1 MKPSS
6 DCLLFRTDRLP
17 DSLSRDART
26 EVAEPAEPTAALLD
40 RGSILEEPA
49 TAAMLESVRPSIRH
63 HFQENQSMRSPD
75 LVEVSFESFL
85 SNSLFCS
92 SLTLASRCLLSSL
105 LLWLDSEDGLG
116 LGLGAA
122 GAGAVKEKGL
132 GPLRPS
138 LIPSKEQVLKMALG
152 RVG

>member
-1 MKPSS
+1 
-6 DCLLFRTDRLP
+6 
-17 DSLSRDART
+17 
-26 EVAEPAEPTAALLD
+26 
-40 RGSILEEPA
+40 
-49 TAAMLESVRPSIRH
+49 
-63 HFQENQSMRSPD
+63 MRSPD

-116 LGLGAA
+116 FGLGLGAA

-138 LIPSKEQVLKMALG
+138 LIPSKE
-152 RVG
+152 